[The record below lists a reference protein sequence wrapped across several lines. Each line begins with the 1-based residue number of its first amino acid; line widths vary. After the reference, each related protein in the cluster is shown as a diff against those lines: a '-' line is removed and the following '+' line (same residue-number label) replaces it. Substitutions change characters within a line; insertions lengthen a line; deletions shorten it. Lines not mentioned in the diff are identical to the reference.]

1 MSFDPRCY
9 DLAEL
14 FLSGEPAINTPEK
27 RDELAQI
34 LQDAI
39 EDFIA
44 YGRDP
49 SLADEIITITLVSPE
64 VQREEDE

>member
-9 DLAEL
+9 ELAEL
-14 FLSGEPAINTPEK
+14 FLSDEPAINTSEK

-34 LQDAI
+34 IQDAI

-44 YGRDP
+44 YERDP
-49 SLADEIITITLVSPE
+49 SLADEVITISLVPPE
-64 VQREEDE
+64 ELSK